1 MCQIRDIH
9 WTFVDP
15 DVSSS
20 IPAITIHIHYC
31 TMPLLCHYY
40 AITMPLLFL
49 IPAIDPL
56 DIWTIESRSLMI
68 GLTTT
73 IWGQC
78 VIESWHRQAGAKFFT
93 TVPEES

>member
-1 MCQIRDIH
+1 
-9 WTFVDP
+9 
-15 DVSSS
+15 
-20 IPAITIHIHYC
+20 
-31 TMPLLCHYY
+31 
-40 AITMPLLFL
+40 
-49 IPAIDPL
+49 
-56 DIWTIESRSLMI
+56 MI